1 MKRRKIQKES
11 FITSPVGRLVQW
23 GVALTL
29 WGALLATF
37 IVLWYAREIPQIT
50 QQATFERRPS
60 VTVLANDGSVI
71 TRYGDMKGETLSVN
85 DLPPHLIQAILA
97 VEDRRFYY
105 HFGIDPIGLTRA
117 VVINAFKG
125 RVAQGGSTLTQQLA
139 KNLFLSHERTYKRK
153 IQEAILALW
162 LEWHL
167 TKDEILSAY
176 LNRVYMGGGAYGVEA
191 AARIY
196 FDKSAKNL
204 TIEESATLAGLLK
217 APSRYSPKAN
227 PKESRQR
234 TQLVLSLMKD
244 AGYLDDNAKISKSSF
259 RPDEEITPASIS
271 NRYFADWARETVSTL
286 IPTPKQDIVIETTL
300 DPYIQAKTGD
310 IIHRYV
316 TENSEKA
323 KFNQGA
329 AVILRA
335 DGSIVAMVGGA
346 DYRTSEFNRVT
357 RAMRPPGSS
366 FKPIVYLAALEN
378 GLSMDTLILDAPI
391 TINGYSPHNFGGKY
405 YGEVSL
411 IKALTLSLNTVSV
424 QLGYQVGMGRVIG
437 AARRLG
443 IDVNLQPDLALTLGA
458 QGIPML
464 EMAGAYTVIAN
475 GGYATEPYGIRRIRD
490 KTGKVL
496 WQRKQSDAPAVFA
509 GQPIF
514 EIQQMMK
521 SVAKY
526 GTGQGAQGPYEVAG
540 KTGTSQDYRDI
551 WFSGFTNQ
559 YVGSV
564 WFGNDNNTPMRA
576 GTTGG
581 SYSARAWRDIMT
593 SAQADPSPPPSNG
606 YRTFA
611 NGVGFQGLLQDL
623 LSSPPDIDPTLGAEA
638 EGPVVLQHPNAPPQD
653 GASSLSTI
661 GTEAR
666 QRLYQL
672 LDRIQPAP
680 TPPDNN
686 GSHRLNE

>member
-1 MKRRKIQKES
+1 MKRRKTQTQHAPSSI
-11 FITSPVGRLVQW
+11 GRLVQW
-23 GVALTL
+23 GIALIL
-29 WGALLATF
+29 WGVLLVTL
-37 IVLWYAREIPQIT
+37 IVLWYGQEIPKIT

-60 VTVLANDGSVI
+60 VTILANDGSVI
-71 TRYGDMKGETLSVN
+71 TRYGDLKGEALNVD
-85 DLPPHLIQAILA
+85 DLPPHLVQAILA

-117 VVINAFKG
+117 IVINTFKG
-125 RVAQGGSTLTQQLA
+125 HVAQGGSTITQQLA

-191 AARIY
+191 AARVY

-204 TIEESATLAGLLK
+204 TLEESATLAGLLK

-227 PKESRQR
+227 PKESRER
-234 TQLVLSLMKD
+234 TKVVLGLMQD
-244 AGYLDDNAKISKSSF
+244 AGYLDDDAKISRSSF
-259 RPDEEITPASIS
+259 RPDEEITAASVS

-286 IPTPKQDIVIETTL
+286 IPTPKDDIVIETTL
-300 DPYIQAKTGD
+300 DPYIQAKAGD
-310 IIHRYV
+310 VINKYV
-316 TENSEKA
+316 TDDGEKA
-323 KFNQGA
+323 KFSQGA
-329 AVILRA
+329 AVVLRA

-346 DYRTSEFNRVT
+346 DYRKSEFNRAT
-357 RAMRPPGSS
+357 KALRPPGSS

-378 GLSMDTLILDAPI
+378 GLSMDTIVMDAPL

-443 IDVNLQPDLALTLGA
+443 IDTNLQPDLSLTLGA
-458 QGIPML
+458 QGVPML

-475 GGYATEPYGIRRIRD
+475 GGYATEPYGIRRIRN
-490 KTGKVL
+490 KSGKVL
-496 WQRKQSDAPAVFA
+496 WQRKQVDAPAVFA

-514 EIQQMMK
+514 EIQQMLK

-526 GTGQGAQGPYEVAG
+526 GTGQAAQGPYDVAG

-564 WFGNDNNTPMRA
+564 WFGNDNNTPMRP

-593 SAQADPSPPPSNG
+593 LAQSDPSPPPSNG

-611 NGVGFQGLLQDL
+611 NGVGFQGLLQEL
-623 LSSPPDIDPTLGAEA
+623 LSTPPDIDPTIGADA
-638 EGPVVLQHPNAPPQD
+638 EGPVVLQHPNAPQPT
-653 GASSLSTI
+653 AEPSLSDI

-672 LDRIQPAP
+672 LDRIQPAQP
-680 TPPDNN
+680 SPDSG
-686 GSHRLNE
+686 GSHQLNE